1 MATCKYIP
9 PLEDHITLKF
19 GNYWRREKLVKLV
32 FTDSYRPHA
41 DEIPKGENGHQVELE
56 EEDWRSLKIILEK
69 DVPMFVGGIPK
80 HKVTQAMKNVLADKN
95 LIQTYGT
102 GPKDFDLKSM
112 GACIRRININW
123 DDKNRKNERRFLGAL
138 DGHGIYWASRT
149 GFKDSYN
156 LVLSVQSGKV
166 SK

>member
-1 MATCKYIP
+1 M
-9 PLEDHITLKF
+9 
-19 GNYWRREKLVKLV
+19 
-32 FTDSYRPHA
+32 
-41 DEIPKGENGHQVELE
+41 
-56 EEDWRSLKIILEK
+56 ILE

-138 DGHGIYWASRT
+138 DGHGIYRHNEVP
-149 GFKDSYN
+149 FKRDLHLVPGYN
-156 LVLSVQSGKV
+156 LQDRHEARV
-166 SK
+166 STSKINLIVEIVY